1 MTKANARAFWSKG
14 FVGHSGSAAR
24 LMYDGGNLRVVHDS
38 REGIRNGENETGGE
52 LSVMTG
58 IHEARRVGDELAFE
72 HDLSHG
78 SMEVVA
84 IFVRFC
90 FSDVINYAFDN
101 IWPLFDRSTMLVFN
115 GVAFGSYALGVESK
129 R

>member
-1 MTKANARAFWSKG
+1 
-14 FVGHSGSAAR
+14 
-24 LMYDGGNLRVVHDS
+24 L
-38 REGIRNGENETGGE
+38 
-52 LSVMTG
+52 
-58 IHEARRVGDELAFE
+58 E

-78 SMEVVA
+78 SLEVGP
-84 IFVRFC
+84 FGLLNLG